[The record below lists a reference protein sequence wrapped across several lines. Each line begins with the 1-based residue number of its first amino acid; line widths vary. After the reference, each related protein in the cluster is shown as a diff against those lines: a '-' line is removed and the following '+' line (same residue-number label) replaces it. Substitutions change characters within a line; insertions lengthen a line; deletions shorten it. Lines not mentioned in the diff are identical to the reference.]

1 MARILIVEDEC
12 GALNSLATLLNEE
25 GYEALKAGDG
35 ERGLMK
41 ALTEEPDLVLLDI
54 RLPKMDGLTVLQ
66 RMRQGHND
74 AAVLIMTADTT
85 SSNAIKATQYG
96 AFDYI
101 TKPINFDHLLIL
113 VKRALEYR
121 DLEREVRKLR
131 SSQADDNAYP
141 AMVGHSP
148 AMQQVYKL
156 IGRVASSDAT
166 VCVAGESGTGKELV
180 VNAIHEYSPR
190 AHGPLVKV
198 NCAAIP
204 EALLEAELFGH
215 ERGAFTHAV
224 SRRIGRFE
232 QANGGTLFLDEI
244 AELPL
249 PLQAKLLRAIQERTI
264 ERLGSNQPI
273 QTNFR
278 LVVATAQDLDEAV
291 ATGQF
296 REDLFYRLSVV
307 KICLPPLRERRE
319 DIPLL
324 VQRFLGRSEK
334 PVTIQQ
340 DALDRIIAHS
350 WPGNVR
356 ELENVV
362 ARAIAI
368 APGGVIT
375 TECVEFPRRTAPAG
389 AGWLGQI
396 PYREGFKAVIRMV
409 EAELLRAAL
418 ADVEG
423 NKLKAAALLGI
434 QRRLLYEKMRDH
446 GMR

>member
-1 MARILIVEDEC
+1 MPKVLIVEDEC
-12 GALNSLATLLNEE
+12 GALNSLATLLKEE

-35 ERGLMK
+35 ERGLAR
-41 ALTEEPDLVLLDI
+41 ALMEEPDLVLLDI

-66 RMRQGHND
+66 KMRQGHND

-121 DLEREVRKLR
+121 DLEREIRKLR
-131 SSQADDNAYP
+131 SGQVGTTAYP

-166 VCVAGESGTGKELV
+166 VCVVGESGTGKELV
-180 VNAIHEYSPR
+180 VNAIHEYSSR
-190 AHGPLVKV
+190 ADGPLVKV

-215 ERGAFTHAV
+215 ERGAFTNAIA
-224 SRRIGRFE
+224 RRVGRFE
-232 QANGGTLFLDEI
+232 QANQGTLFLDEI

-249 PLQAKLLRAIQERTI
+249 PLQAKLLRAVQERTI

-278 LVVATAQDLDEAV
+278 LIVATAQDLDDAV

-307 KICLPPLRERRE
+307 KISLPPLRERRE

-324 VQRFLGRSEK
+324 IQRFLGRSEK

-340 DALDRIIAHS
+340 DALDRIISHS

-375 TECVEFPRRTAPAG
+375 TECIEFPRRPAPAG
-389 AGWLGQI
+389 NGWLGQI

-409 EAELLRAAL
+409 ETELLRAAL
-418 ADVEG
+418 ADAEG

-434 QRRLLYEKMRDH
+434 QRRLIYEKMREH

>member
-1 MARILIVEDEC
+1 MPKVLIVEDEC
-12 GALNSLATLLNEE
+12 GALNSLATLLKEE

-35 ERGLMK
+35 ERGLAR
-41 ALTEEPDLVLLDI
+41 ALMEEPDLVLLDI

-66 RMRQGHND
+66 KMRQGHND

-121 DLEREVRKLR
+121 DLEREIRKLR
-131 SSQADDNAYP
+131 SGQVGATAYP

-166 VCVAGESGTGKELV
+166 VCVVGESGTGKELV
-180 VNAIHEYSPR
+180 VNAIHEYSSR
-190 AHGPLVKV
+190 ADGPLVKV

-215 ERGAFTHAV
+215 ERGAFTNAIA
-224 SRRIGRFE
+224 RRVGRFE
-232 QANGGTLFLDEI
+232 QANQGTLFLDEI
-244 AELPL
+244 AELSL
-249 PLQAKLLRAIQERTI
+249 PLQAKLLRAVQERTI

-278 LVVATAQDLDEAV
+278 LIVATAQDLDDAV

-307 KICLPPLRERRE
+307 KISLPPLRERRE

-324 VQRFLGRSEK
+324 IQRFLGRSEK

-340 DALDRIIAHS
+340 DALDRIISHS

-375 TECVEFPRRTAPAG
+375 TECIEFPRRLAPAG
-389 AGWLGQI
+389 NGWLGQI

-409 EAELLRAAL
+409 ETELLRAAL
-418 ADVEG
+418 ADAEG

-434 QRRLLYEKMRDH
+434 QRRLLYEKMREH